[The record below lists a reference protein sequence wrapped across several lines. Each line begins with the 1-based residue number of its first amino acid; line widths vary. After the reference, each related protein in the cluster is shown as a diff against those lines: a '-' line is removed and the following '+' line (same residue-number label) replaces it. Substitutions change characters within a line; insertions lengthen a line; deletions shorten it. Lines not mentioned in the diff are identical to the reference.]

1 MMKKKKVQAA
11 GAKAKSRHQLLMVAR
26 KRRWCSIRR
35 MKTLLFLLSAAVA
48 QAQLVDVPDL
58 GLRVQRGFRVSVFS
72 DEKLANDIW
81 SMTLSPRGEVVV
93 SGAGYLA
100 TLLDDDGDGRADRAV
115 EFAKVKGAMGL
126 CFGEEGR
133 QLLVM
138 NDGWLWEYRDEN
150 LDRVADAAPRKILP
164 FASGE
169 HGGHAIRQGPDGWWW
184 VIGGNDAGIDQR
196 HDPKKRALAG
206 ALLRISPDLK
216 TSEVVAD
223 GFRNPY
229 DFDFNERGDFFTYDS
244 DCERDYFLPW
254 YSGTRVYHVAP
265 GRSHGWRLP
274 GYQRSFRV
282 PDYMPA
288 TVPALADMG
297 RGSPTGVLVAKAKN
311 FPARYRGGLFVCDW
325 TFGRVHFLPLV
336 HRAAEEAPDAEA
348 VLRRDMAAVLGAQTY
363 EGGFV
368 ASLRAPDYVT
378 QAEVFIEPM
387 GSHGFAPTDIE
398 QGRDGTLFVSIG
410 GRKTRGAVYRIVAA
424 AQDDIAPVVLAAPRV
439 AKPTLAVL
447 GAIQEKLG
455 GWRISG
461 ASAEAFVA
469 CEPANPQGLTGEQR
483 TQSLGYAQAALL
495 SLDSAVQQEAARTLA
510 MLEDDSEIS
519 ARRILNALSEKT
531 GVTSD
536 FHFLACYAR
545 MKAAPEVT
553 AEIATAVLRFDAK
566 LAGGDNRPKQNWAIR
581 LNEVLARL
589 IAKHP
594 ALAAALVESPGFATP
609 GRLALVEVFPPAQRE
624 AAAAKFLAA
633 VKAGAAWT
641 WSAELVKLIA
651 PLAEA
656 RPLLL
661 AQWKNA
667 GLQKVLRPILEK
679 GATADELAML
689 NAKPLEVPVG
699 DVQPFVESLKAVAWE
714 KGDAARGGKIFA
726 ARACATCHS
735 GTSPIGP
742 ELSGPVARLSAVELM
757 TEMQFPSR
765 NIAEAFRATIYT
777 LKDGSQI
784 AGFTAFFSADGVI
797 LHTVTGTQRI
807 AESDIASREPGKVSL
822 MPGGL
827 LTGLSA
833 AEFADLLA
841 YMKSLGK

>member
-1 MMKKKKVQAA
+1 
-11 GAKAKSRHQLLMVAR
+11 
-26 KRRWCSIRR
+26 
-35 MKTLLFLLSAAVA
+35 MKTFLFLLSAAVA
-48 QAQLVDVPDL
+48 HSQLVDVPEL
-58 GLRVQRGFRVSVFS
+58 GLRVQRGFRASVFS

-93 SGAGYLA
+93 SGAGYIA
-100 TLLDDDGDGRADRAV
+100 TLLDEDGDGRAERAV

-126 CFGEEGR
+126 CFGEGGR

-169 HGGHAIRQGPDGWWW
+169 HGGHAIRKGPDGWWW
-184 VIGGNDAGIDQR
+184 VIGGNDAGIDVR

-265 GRSHGWRLP
+265 GRSHGWRLS
-274 GYQRSFRV
+274 GYQRSFRI

-288 TVPALADMG
+288 AVPALADLG
-297 RGSPTGVLVAKAKN
+297 RGSPTGVLVAKAER
-311 FPARYRGGLFVCDW
+311 FPAKYRGGLFVCDW

-336 HRAAEEAPDAEA
+336 HRPAEEPGDAEA
-348 VLRRDMAAVLGAQTY
+348 VLLRDMATVLGVQTY

-368 ASLRAPDYVT
+368 RALHDAYYVT
-378 QAEVFIEPM
+378 ESEVFIEPM

-398 QGRDGTLFVSIG
+398 QGSDGALFVCIG
-410 GRKTRGAVYRIVAA
+410 GRKTRGAVYRFVATP
-424 AQDDIAPVVLAAPRV
+424 QDDIPPFVLAAPRV

-447 GAIQEKLG
+447 EAVQERLG
-455 GWRISG
+455 GWRLSG

-469 CEPANPQGLTGEQR
+469 FEPANAKGLTDEQR
-483 TQSLGYAQAALL
+483 TQSLTYAQAALL

-519 ARRILNALSEKT
+519 ARRILDAVSAKS
-531 GVTSD
+531 GPTSD

-545 MKAAPEVT
+545 LKAAPEVT
-553 AEIATAVLRFDAK
+553 AELAAAILRLDTK
-566 LAGGDNRPKQNWAIR
+566 LAGGDSRPKQNWAIR
-581 LNEVLARL
+581 LNEVLSKL

-594 ALAAALVESPGFATP
+594 ALADALVESPDFPTP
-609 GRLALVEVFPPAQRE
+609 ARLAMVDVFPAAERE
-624 AAAAKFLAA
+624 IAAGKFLAA
-633 VKAGAAWT
+633 VRANDAWPWT
-641 WSAELVKLIA
+641 AELVKLVGHS
-651 PLAEA
+651 AEA

-661 AQWKNA
+661 ARWKNA
-667 GLQKVLRPILEK
+667 ALQKALRPILEK
-679 GATADELAML
+679 GATDSELAML
-689 NAKPLEVPVG
+689 NAKPAAVFVG
-699 DVQPFVESLKAVAWE
+699 DVQPFIDSLKSVAWE
-714 KGDAARGGKIFA
+714 KGDAANGARVFA

-742 ELSGPVARLSAVELM
+742 ELSGPVARLSATDLM
-757 TEMQFPSR
+757 TEIQFPSR
-765 NIAEAFRATIYT
+765 NIAEAFRATTYT
-777 LKDGSQI
+777 LKDGSQV
-784 AGFTAFFSADGVI
+784 AGFTAFLSADGV
-797 LHTVTGTQRI
+797 LVQTVAGTQRL
-807 AESDIASREPGKVSL
+807 AESDIVRREESKVSL
-822 MPGGL
+822 MPAGL
-827 LTGLSA
+827 LSGITA

-841 YMKSLGK
+841 YLKGLGAKN